1 MLKEQVIIIGGGP
14 AGVACAVQLK
24 RYGIDPL
31 LLEKNSI
38 GGLVRNAW
46 RLDNYPGFP
55 DGISGEKMVEKLKA
69 HLKRFEIRY
78 QISEIRNLKYALGM
92 FEMSSSHKKYTAQFV
107 VLASG
112 TKAKYVVPGNEATF
126 FTEVFPLRGMKGM
139 SIAIVGAGDAA
150 FDYAMTLSTHND
162 VHIFNRGT
170 RIKCVP
176 ALLEIAKKQEK
187 ISYHE
192 NSVPSD
198 SFDYTIFATG
208 REAELGFLSPELE
221 EDRQQ
226 LEQQGLLYIIG
237 DVKNGKV
244 RQVSVATGD
253 GIRAAMAIREK
264 ILEDESNQ
272 QDTGT

>member
-1 MLKEQVIIIGGGP
+1 
-14 AGVACAVQLK
+14 
-24 RYGIDPL
+24 
-31 LLEKNSI
+31 
-38 GGLVRNAW
+38 
-46 RLDNYPGFP
+46 
-55 DGISGEKMVEKLKA
+55 
-69 HLKRFEIRY
+69 
-78 QISEIRNLKYALGM
+78 
-92 FEMSSSHKKYTAQFV
+92 
-107 VLASG
+107 
-112 TKAKYVVPGNEATF
+112 
-126 FTEVFPLRGMKGM
+126 MKGM

-162 VHIFNRGT
+162 VHIFNRGS

-221 EDRQQ
+221 ENCQQ

>member
-55 DGISGEKMVEKLKA
+55 DGISGEEMVEKLEA
-69 HLKRFEIRY
+69 HLNRFEIRTLK
-78 QISEIRNLKYALGM
+78 SEIRTVKYSTDG
-92 FEMSSSHKKYTAQFV
+92 FV
-107 VLASG
+107 VDYEGKDISCEYLVVATG
-112 TKAKYVVPGNEATF
+112 TKAKHKEKGL
-126 FTEVFPLRGMKGM
+126 TEVYPLRSVSEKR
-139 SIAIVGAGDAA
+139 IAIVGAGDAA

-162 VHIFNRGT
+162 VHIFNRGS

-187 ISYHE
+187 ISYHK

-208 REAELGFLSPELE
+208 RKPELGFLSPELE
-221 EDRQQ
+221 ENSQQ